1 MKKAFSIFI
10 VLVSIIILSACK
22 KTDSLYEF
30 SFYDYMDTYI
40 SVNLYTDSQTKAD
53 EYHTYIE
60 DIYSEYHELST
71 NYEPLKTDSP
81 YLENIYSINQKNNQL
96 IEIDY
101 DLYLLIQKS
110 EEIKILTDGY
120 FDISVGEV
128 VNIWKNIILDVNG
141 DEENTIKEIPEAI
154 FQNALTQVS
163 EIELESNVIELSET
177 DSHYYIQVKSTH
189 AQLDLGAISKGYA
202 TQIVYEYLLEQEV
215 KYFSI
220 SAGSSSIAV
229 GQNINR
235 DGGVFHVSLANPVQS
250 ESTNQTY
257 GMIYVKDIGV
267 TTSGNYEQFALYQGL
282 RYHHIVSPKTK
293 LPMQYYHTVTI
304 LGQDLG
310 VLDAVSTALFS
321 MPAQVLDDWLTL
333 HQEELGIEVIQF
345 NYDTTITTYLTD
357 TVFEE
362 YSG

>member
-1 MKKAFSIFI
+1 MKKGISICI
-10 VLVSIIILSACK
+10 LLISIIFLTACK
-22 KTDSLYEF
+22 KTDTLYEF

-40 SVNLYTDSQTKAD
+40 SVNLYTDSQEKAD
-53 EYHTYIE
+53 EHQTYIE
-60 DIYSEYHELST
+60 DVYSEYHELST
-71 NYEPLKTDSP
+71 NYEPLKTDSA
-81 YLENIYSINQKNNQL
+81 YLENIYSINQKNNQV

-101 DLYLLIQKS
+101 DLYVLIQKS
-110 EEIKILTDGY
+110 EEIKTLTDGY

-141 DEENTIKEIPEAI
+141 DEENTTKEIPETV

-163 EIELESNVIELSET
+163 EIELESNVIELSDT
-177 DSHYYIQVKSTH
+177 DGHYYIQVKSTH

-202 TQIVYEYLLEQEV
+202 TQIVYEYLVEQGV

-229 GQNINR
+229 GQNIKR
-235 DGGVFHVSLANPVQS
+235 DGGVFNVELDNPVKNEIAGQA
-250 ESTNQTY
+250 Y
-257 GMIYVKDIGV
+257 GMIYVNDIGV
-267 TTSGNYEQFALYQGL
+267 TTSGNYEQYVLYQGL

-310 VLDAVSTALFS
+310 ILDAVSTALFS
-321 MPAQVLDDWLTL
+321 MPAQVLSDWIAL
-333 HQEELGIEVIQF
+333 HQEVLGIEIIQF